1 MYDYSANDFKILQIT
16 QKTLMDQL
24 FKFIQDEDYG
34 QPVKYDIKIGRT
46 GDGKNTQYTLV
57 AAPPKDIK
65 ADIQARYDELPPYD
79 LDRLFDGGDPFAAP
93 AA

>member
-1 MYDYSANDFKILQIT
+1 MVRRQRLV
-16 QKTLMDQL
+16 L
-24 FKFIQDEDYG
+24 FARLTARLERRLD
-34 QPVKYDIKIGRT
+34 V
-46 GDGKNTQYTLV
+46 V